1 MKIIRKHEQKTNLW
15 SGGKTTELFI
25 YPDGSSYA
33 ERNFQFRISTATIE
47 TANSE
52 FTRLNGFKR
61 HLMILD
67 GSLYINHKHHHQK
80 LLNQFDV
87 DEFMGDWETTAEGK
101 VTDFNLMH
109 DENWKGSLDLIQIEK
124 NNLQSFSNDSDFT
137 ALYLLNETATI
148 NKIEIKKGDFLIL
161 SKNQDYTILCNEK
174 VNLICLKINTLL
186 TL

>member
-1 MKIIRKHEQKTNLW
+1 LKIIRKHEQKTNLW

-47 TANSE
+47 TATSE

-109 DENWKGSLDLIQIEK
+109 DANFKGKIEVLHLEKQLQHTLKLEN
-124 NNLQSFSNDSDFT
+124 DFT
-137 ALYLLNETATI
+137 AFYVLNEFVI
-148 NKIEIKKGDFLIL
+148 IDNHELQKGDFVNIDYKKSLPIYSKENAHLI
-161 SKNQDYTILCNEK
+161 I
-174 VNLICLKINTLL
+174 IGINSIKL
-186 TL
+186 

>member
-47 TANSE
+47 TATSE

-67 GSLYINHKHHHQK
+67 GTLKIHHKNHYQK
-80 LLNQFDV
+80 TLNQFDV

-109 DENWKGSLDLIQIEK
+109 DANFKGKIEILHLEKQLQHTLKLEN
-124 NNLQSFSNDSDFT
+124 DFT
-137 ALYLLNETATI
+137 AFYVLNESV
-148 NKIEIKKGDFLIL
+148 NIE
-161 SKNQDYTILCNEK
+161 NQDFQKGNFVITNYKKSLPIYSKEK
-174 VNLICLKINTLL
+174 ANLIIISINSVEL
-186 TL
+186 